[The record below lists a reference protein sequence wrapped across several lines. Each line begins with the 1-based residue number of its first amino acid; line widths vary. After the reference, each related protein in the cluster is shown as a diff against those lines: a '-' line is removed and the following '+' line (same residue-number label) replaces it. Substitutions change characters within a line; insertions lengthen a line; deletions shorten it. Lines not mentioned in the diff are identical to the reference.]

1 MSLDCTI
8 SKSSIVVVT
17 KEQVSSELNGEA
29 VILDMKSGTY
39 YGLNSIG
46 ASIWNLLQ
54 QPKSVAEIRDS
65 LLAEYEVEP
74 EQCDRELLALL
85 QDLGTKGL
93 IEIKDE
99 TVA

>member
-1 MSLDCTI
+1 MSLDYTV
-8 SKSSIVVVT
+8 SKSSIVVVA

-54 QPKSVAEIRDS
+54 QPKSVAEIRDA
-65 LLAEYEVEP
+65 LLTEYEVEP
-74 EQCDRELLALL
+74 QRCDRELLALL
-85 QDLGTKGL
+85 QDLGAKGL
-93 IEIKDE
+93 IEVKDE
-99 TVA
+99 AVA